1 MRLVRRPG
9 QWRDR
14 GKSHHCSFAWKEERN
29 GVAWKWLCGVL
40 CEVWGIWGWVQVFV
54 MSRSWSSGQVGLPM

>member
-14 GKSHHCSFAWKEERN
+14 GKSYHCSFAWKEERDE
-29 GVAWKWLCGVL
+29 VVWEWLRGVL
-40 CEVWGIWGWVQVFV
+40 CEVWGIWGCVQVF
-54 MSRSWSSGQVGLPM
+54 